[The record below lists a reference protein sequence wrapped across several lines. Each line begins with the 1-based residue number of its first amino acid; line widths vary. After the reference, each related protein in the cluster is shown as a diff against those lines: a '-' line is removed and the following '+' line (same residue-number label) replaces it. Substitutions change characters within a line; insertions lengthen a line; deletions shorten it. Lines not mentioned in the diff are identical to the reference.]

1 LLFEKLY
8 PTIFRKA
15 GPKRKI
21 MGMMNKNTVCGW
33 ASFVM
38 FLIGAALV
46 LLGVLKY
53 PDYAIGFSTVGI
65 GFFAMSWVFNA
76 LKGRI

>member
-1 LLFEKLY
+1 MPYLIPSVMAEKR
-8 PTIFRKA
+8 T
-15 GPKRKI
+15 I

-33 ASFVM
+33 ASFIM
-38 FLIGAALV
+38 FLIGTALV

-53 PDYAIGFSTVGI
+53 SEYAIGFSTVGI

>member
-1 LLFEKLY
+1 MPYLIPSVMAEKR
-8 PTIFRKA
+8 T
-15 GPKRKI
+15 I

-33 ASFVM
+33 ASFIM
-38 FLIGAALV
+38 FLIGTALV

-53 PDYAIGFSTVGI
+53 SDYAIGFSTVGI

>member
-1 LLFEKLY
+1 
-8 PTIFRKA
+8 
-15 GPKRKI
+15 

-33 ASFVM
+33 ASFLM
-38 FLIGAALV
+38 FLIGTALV